1 MLRTHK
7 ALARKLGELEEQIKG
22 HDQDITALFD
32 AIRQLM
38 EPARASGK
46 QIGFQH

>member
-22 HDQDITALFD
+22 HDQEITALFD

-38 EPARASGK
+38 EPARGSGK